1 MNKTCSSCI
10 SMSTNQYTFFGDHVA
25 LESLTQHGDRLVELD
40 RHIQWEPLVAV
51 AQKIWRAG
59 AEKKAAC
66 GPKPWSAEVMLRVLV
81 LKRLY
86 NLSDEQM
93 EYQLRD
99 RLSFLRFARLGLGD
113 AVPDSRTIW
122 LYADQ
127 LAKANGARELFEA
140 FNRQLAE
147 RGLLVKEGVMV
158 DATFVEVP
166 RQRNCREDNAKIKQG
181 ETPKEWLKQPRK
193 LAQKDVEA
201 RWTKKNDQTFYGYKD
216 HVKVGAKTK
225 LILTYLVTPASTHDS
240 QPMPELI
247 ASGDSAVHADSA
259 YVGEKIAADLLAK
272 GVHNYIHEKGT
283 TANALTEEQQRANRR
298 KSKTRAR
305 VEHPFAFMEKS
316 LGRIYHRCIGLI
328 RNKYQIGL
336 MNLCYNLCRCVQLV
350 TGRARFVS

>member
-1 MNKTCSSCI
+1 M
-10 SMSTNQYTFFGDHVA
+10 NQYTFFADHAA

-40 RHIQWEPLVAV
+40 RHIQWAPLVAV
-51 AQKIWRAG
+51 AEKVWRAR
-59 AEKKAAC
+59 ADKKAAC
-66 GPKPWSAEVMLRVLV
+66 GPKPWAAEVMLRVLV

-99 RLSFLRFARLGLGD
+99 RLSFLRFVRLGLGD

-127 LAKANGARELFEA
+127 LAKADGVRELFAA
-140 FNRQLAE
+140 FHRQLAE

-166 RQRNCREDNAKIKQG
+166 RQRNSREDNATIKQG
-181 ETPKEWLKQPRK
+181 ETPDEWLQQPRK
-193 LAQKDVEA
+193 LAQKDVAA
-201 RWTKKNDQTFYGYKD
+201 RWTKKNHQTFYGYKD

-225 LILTYLVTPASTHDS
+225 LILGYAVTPASTHDS
-240 QPMPELI
+240 QALPELI
-247 ASGDSAVHADSA
+247 VSGDSSVHADSA
-259 YVGEKIAADLLAK
+259 YTGETIATDLLAK
-272 GVHNYIHEKGT
+272 GVHNYIHEKGS
-283 TANALTEEQQRANRR
+283 ASAELTEAQQVANRR
-298 KSKTRAR
+298 KAKTRAR

-316 LGRIYHRCIGLI
+316 LGRIYHRCIGLV
-328 RNKYQIGL
+328 RNKAQIGL

-350 TGRARFVS
+350 TGRARGTG

>member
-1 MNKTCSSCI
+1 M
-10 SMSTNQYTFFGDHVA
+10 SMNQYAFFGDHAA

-40 RHIQWEPLVAV
+40 RHIQWAPLVAV
-51 AQKIWRAG
+51 AEKVWRTG
-59 AEKKAAC
+59 ADKKAAC
-66 GPKPWSAEVMLRVLV
+66 GPKPWDAEVMLRVLV

-99 RLSFLRFARLGLGD
+99 RLSFLRFVRLGLGD

-127 LAKANGARELFEA
+127 LAKADGARELFEA

-181 ETPKEWLKQPRK
+181 ETPEEWLKQPRK
-193 LAQKDVEA
+193 LAQKDVDA
-201 RWTKKNDQTFYGYKD
+201 RWTKKNNQTFYGYKD

-225 LILTYLVTPASTHDS
+225 LILAYTVTPASTHDS
-240 QPMPELI
+240 QPMPDLI
-247 ASGDSAVHADSA
+247 APGDSAVHADSA
-259 YVGEKIAADLLAK
+259 YTGETIAADLLEK
-272 GVHNYIHEKGT
+272 GVHNYIHEKGS
-283 TANALTEEQQRANRR
+283 AASALSEEQKRSNRR

-316 LGRIYHRCIGLI
+316 LGRIYHRCIGQV
-328 RNKYQIGL
+328 RNEYQIGL
-336 MNLCYNLCRCVQLV
+336 MNLCYNLCRCAQLV
-350 TGRARFVS
+350 TGRAGRTA

>member
-1 MNKTCSSCI
+1 
-10 SMSTNQYTFFGDHVA
+10 MSNNQYTFFGDHAA
-25 LESLTQHGDRLVELD
+25 LESLTQQGDRLVELD
-40 RHIQWEPLVAV
+40 RHIQWPRLVAV
-51 AQKIWRAG
+51 ADKIWRAG
-59 AEKKAAC
+59 ADKKASC
-66 GPKPWSAEVMLRVLV
+66 GPKPWATEVMLRIMV

-86 NLSDEQM
+86 NLSDEQV

-99 RLSFLRFARLGLGD
+99 RLSFLRFVQLGLGD
-113 AVPDSRTIW
+113 SVPDSRTIW

-127 LAKANGARELFEA
+127 LAKADGARELFNE

-166 RQRNCREDNAKIKQG
+166 RQRNSREDNAKIKQG
-181 ETPKEWLKQPRK
+181 ETPTEWSKQPRK
-193 LAQKDVEA
+193 LAQKDVDA
-201 RWTKKNDQTFYGYKD
+201 RWTKKNSQSFYGYKD

-225 LILTYLVTPASTHDS
+225 LIKNYKVTAANTHDS
-240 QPMPELI
+240 QPMPNLI
-247 ASGDSAVHADSA
+247 ESGDLAVHADSA
-259 YVGEKIAADLLAK
+259 YTGETIAMDLLAK

-283 TANALTEEQQRANRR
+283 PAAELTEAQQMSNRR

-316 LGRIYHRCIGLI
+316 LGRIYNRCIGRV
-328 RNKYQIGL
+328 RNDYQIGM

-350 TGRARFVS
+350 TGRARCAA

>member
-1 MNKTCSSCI
+1 
-10 SMSTNQYTFFGDHVA
+10 MSLNQYTFFGDHAA
-25 LESLTQHGDRLVELD
+25 LESLTQHGDRLVELS
-40 RHIQWEPLVAV
+40 RHIRWDPLVA
-51 AQKIWRAG
+51 AAENIWRAG
-59 AEKKAAC
+59 ADKKAPC
-66 GPKPWSAEVMLRVLV
+66 GPKPWSAEVMVRVMV

-99 RLSFLRFARLGLGD
+99 RLSFLRFAGLGLGD

-127 LAKANGARELFEA
+127 LAKADGARELFEA

-147 RGLLVKEGVMV
+147 QGLLVKEGMMV

-166 RQRNCREDNAKIKQG
+166 RQRNSREDNAKIKQG
-181 ETPKEWLKQPRK
+181 ETPGEWLKQPRK
-193 LAQKDVEA
+193 LAQKDVDA
-201 RWTKKNDQTFYGYKD
+201 RWTKKNSQSFYGYKD

-225 LILTYLVTPASTHDS
+225 LIHAYSVTAASTHDS
-240 QPMPELI
+240 QAMPELI
-247 ASGDSAVHADSA
+247 AAGDGAVHADSA
-259 YVGEKIAADLLAK
+259 YTGETIAADLLAK
-272 GVHNYIHEKGT
+272 GVHNYIHEKGSAAT
-283 TANALTEEQQRANRR
+283 ELTEEQQLANRR

-316 LGRIYHRCIGLI
+316 LGRIYSRCIGRV
-328 RNKYQIGL
+328 RNEYQIGM

-350 TGRARFVS
+350 TGRARCTA

>member
-1 MNKTCSSCI
+1 M
-10 SMSTNQYTFFGDHVA
+10 SMNQYTFFGDHAA
-25 LESLTQHGDRLVELD
+25 LESLTQHGDRLVELSKYI
-40 RHIQWEPLVAV
+40 RWEPLVTV
-51 AQKIWRAG
+51 AEKIWRAG
-59 AEKKAAC
+59 ADKKAPC
-66 GPKPWSAEVMLRVLV
+66 GPKPWAAEVMVRVLV

-99 RLSFLRFARLGLGD
+99 RLSFLRFAGLGLGD

-127 LAKANGARELFEA
+127 LAKADGARELFEA
-140 FNRQLAE
+140 FNGQLAE
-147 RGLLVKEGVMV
+147 RGLLVKEGMMV

-166 RQRNCREDNAKIKQG
+166 RQRNSREDNVKIKQG
-181 ETPKEWLKQPRK
+181 ETPDEWLKQPRK
-193 LAQKDVEA
+193 LAQKDVDA
-201 RWTKKNDQTFYGYKD
+201 RWTKKNNQSFYGYKD

-225 LILTYLVTPASTHDS
+225 LIHAFSVTAASTHDS
-240 QPMPELI
+240 QAMPELVC
-247 ASGDSAVHADSA
+247 AGDSAVHADSA
-259 YVGEKIAADLLAK
+259 YAGQPIEADLLAK

-283 TANALTEEQQRANRR
+283 AAAELTEAQLTSNAR

-316 LGRIYHRCIGLI
+316 LGRIYNRCIGRV
-328 RNKYQIGL
+328 RNEYQIGM

-350 TGRARFVS
+350 TGRARCTA